1 MKIPGVQA
9 SLFVCLHLGSGLLFL
24 ISMYDVDDV
33 KKICCYMYKIWPTLF
48 HPEILTKINIAILYT
63 HVF

>member
-1 MKIPGVQA
+1 MKIPRVQA

-33 KKICCYMYKIWPTLF
+33 KIFFCYMYKIWPTLF
-48 HPEILTKINIAILYT
+48 HPEILTKISVAI
-63 HVF
+63 F